1 MIIKAKESLAMS
13 EGDMKQRL
21 MVALDMPDAAQ
32 ALQVR
37 DQLAE
42 HVGWFKVGLRL
53 FVAEGAP
60 LVRALLQ
67 SHKVFLDLKFHD
79 IPNTVAQ
86 AIESA
91 GALGVQMVNV
101 HAAGG
106 TEMLK
111 RAVEAAA
118 VFPDMQ
124 LIAVT
129 VLTSDDM
136 PAEQA
141 KLVAVERALLA
152 CDAGLDG
159 VVCSVHE
166 VAAIKEACGHAF
178 VTVTPGIRWGGQSS
192 QDQKRV
198 ADPTMAVQQGADYLV
213 VGRPIIQAAIPAD
226 AANEAVQMMCKA

>member
-1 MIIKAKESLAMS
+1 
-13 EGDMKQRL
+13 MKQRL
-21 MVALDMPDAAQ
+21 MVALDVASTEE
-32 ALQVR
+32 ALNIQS
-37 DQLAE
+37 QLAE
-42 HVGWFKVGLRL
+42 HVAWFKVGLRL

-60 LVRALLQ
+60 LIKKLLQ

-106 TEMLK
+106 ADMLK
-111 RAVEAAA
+111 RSVAAA
-118 VFPDMQ
+118 SAFPDMK

-129 VLTSDDM
+129 VLTSDCM

-141 KLVAVERALLA
+141 KKLAVERAILA
-152 CDAGLDG
+152 KKSGLDG

-166 VAAIKEACGHAF
+166 VASIKAACGNGFIA
-178 VTVTPGIRWGGQSS
+178 VTPGIRWGDQDI

-198 ADPTMAVQQGADYLV
+198 ADPTFAIQQGADYLV
-213 VGRPIIQAAIPAD
+213 VGRPIIQAAIPAN
-226 AANEAVQMMCKA
+226 AADEAVTMMQRGLQC

>member
-1 MIIKAKESLAMS
+1 MS
-13 EGDMKQRL
+13 KGDMREHL
-21 MVALDMPDAAQ
+21 MVALDMENATQ
-32 ALQVR
+32 ALHMR

-60 LVRALLQ
+60 LVRELVK
-67 SHKVFLDLKFHD
+67 SHNVFLDLKFHD

-101 HAAGG
+101 HALGG
-106 TEMLK
+106 SEMLK

-118 VFPDMQ
+118 AFPDMQ

-129 VLTSDDM
+129 VLTSDSM

-141 KLVAVERALLA
+141 RLVAVERALLA
-152 CDAGLDG
+152 RDAGLHG

-166 VAAIKEACGHAF
+166 VASIKKACGHDF
-178 VTVTPGIRWGGQSS
+178 VTVTPGIRWGGQDI

-198 ADPTMAVQQGADYLV
+198 ADPAFAVQQGSDYLV
-213 VGRPIIQAAIPAD
+213 VGRPILQAAVPAD
-226 AANEAVQMMCKA
+226 AADEAVDMMSKV

>member
-1 MIIKAKESLAMS
+1 MMKE
-13 EGDMKQRL
+13 KL
-21 MVALDMPDAAQ
+21 MVALDVCNAEE
-32 ALQVR
+32 ALAMQK
-37 DQLAE
+37 QLNG
-42 HVGWFKVGLRL
+42 HVGWLKVGLRL

-60 LVRALLQ
+60 LVKKLLQ

-106 TEMLK
+106 SDMLK

-118 VFPDMQ
+118 SFPDMK

-129 VLTSDDM
+129 VLTSDSM
-136 PAEQA
+136 PAKQA
-141 KLVAVERALLA
+141 KTVAIERALLA
-152 CDAGLDG
+152 QSAGLNG

-166 VAAIKEACGHAF
+166 VASIKAACGDDF
-178 VTVTPGIRWGGQSS
+178 ITVTPGIRWGEQDC

-198 ADPTMAVQQGADYLV
+198 ADPSFAIQEGSDYLV
-213 VGRPIIQAAIPAD
+213 IGRPIIQAKVPANAADEAIA
-226 AANEAVQMMCKA
+226 MMLKGATKL